1 MWKLKIDNREK
12 KLHEQF
18 KSSIKTSYEIV
29 FENLDVGDFQL
40 WKEEICVFLIER
52 KTIADMYAS
61 FRDGRYRE
69 QKIRFLEFPS
79 EKKAYLIEGNVEDKK
94 HKGKF
99 KDDYLQLMLFR
110 MEFLHNVPVIV
121 QENAD
126 KSVGWIN
133 QLCNYVVKKQDE
145 FIVEKKE
152 NGEKEYTVQ
161 MQKKKNMT
169 PLLCLQLYLQQI
181 PGISLKTAKV
191 ITEKY
196 CTFEM
201 LVEAVKEN
209 ALSTIQIS
217 DKKKLG
223 KKNSEKIESY
233 LLFKT

>member
-110 MEFLHNVPVIV
+110 MEFLHKVPVIV

-126 KSVGWIN
+126 KSVEWIN

-201 LVEAVKEN
+201 LMEAAKEN
-209 ALSTIQIS
+209 NLSTIQIS